1 MAKGAKRPRQF
12 FSYGQKSFIMR
23 PFFAFRQKASSYRG
37 AFRVLLLVCLSV
49 CVCVT
54 LVVVTDY
61 KSCTRPIST
70 NPGSLEAGEYRLT
83 RGRGRWA
90 DVGFVVCFRWGRIF
104 SFFFFE
110 HTRPAASMRPPLASF
125 TFLLV
130 RMIITGIGYHRKPK
144 AGG

>member
-12 FSYGQKSFIMR
+12 FSYGQKSLFIMR

-70 NPGSLEAGEYRLT
+70 NPGSMEAGEYGLT
-83 RGRGRWA
+83 RGTCFVARCLEVVAVAGLMWVSWCVFGGVDFFVFFFDFFSLRTHAACCRGR
-90 DVGFVVCFRWGRIF
+90 
-104 SFFFFE
+104 
-110 HTRPAASMRPPLASF
+110 LA
-125 TFLLV
+125 
-130 RMIITGIGYHRKPK
+130 
-144 AGG
+144 